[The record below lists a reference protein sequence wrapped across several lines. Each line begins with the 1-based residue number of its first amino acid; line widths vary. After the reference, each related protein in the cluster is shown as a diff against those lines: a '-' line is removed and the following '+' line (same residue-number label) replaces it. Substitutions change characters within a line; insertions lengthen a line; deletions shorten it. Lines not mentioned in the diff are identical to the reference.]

1 MTSFPAATTA
11 PPLESTPRS
20 RALLLG
26 AIVFTLLAWA
36 SAFVVIR
43 GVAPYVPG
51 GALALGRL
59 GVGTVALGVIA
70 LVQRGWLRPTRRE
83 WIQVIVYGVA
93 WFGAY
98 NVALN
103 VAEHSLD
110 AGTTAM
116 IVNIGPILI
125 ALGAGAFL
133 GEGVPKWLAIGAAVA
148 FLGVV
153 LIGLATSLASAKG
166 IDPAGVV
173 WSLVAAVTYATG
185 VLVQKPAIRRLPAG
199 QVTFLG
205 CLIGMLVCLPFA
217 GQLASS
223 LATAPLSAVFGVVYL
238 GLVPTAL
245 GFSAWAYA
253 LQRTPAGRLSVS
265 TYIVPPLA
273 IVLGVIFFGEIPVP
287 LAIVGGA
294 VCLVGIGVSRR
305 GGAVRASNHD
315 HHASAVTGGTS
326 ASVTDDAE
334 NLPE

>member
-1 MTSFPAATTA
+1 
-11 PPLESTPRS
+11 
-20 RALLLG
+20 LLG

-43 GVAPYVPG
+43 GVAPHVPG

-59 GVGTVALGVIA
+59 GVGTIALGIIA
-70 LVQRGWLRPTRRE
+70 LVQHRWLAPSRRE
-83 WIQVIVYGVA
+83 WIQIIVYGVA

-98 NVALN
+98 NVTLN
-103 VAEHSLD
+103 LAEHSLD

-133 GEGVPKWLAIGAAVA
+133 GEGIPKWLAIGAGVA

-153 LIGLATSLASAKG
+153 LIGLATSLTSATG
-166 IDPAGVV
+166 IDPVGVI

-205 CLIGMLVCLPFA
+205 CAIGMLACLPFA

-223 LATAPLSAVFGVVYL
+223 LATAPVSAVLGIVYL
-238 GLVPTAL
+238 GIVPTAL
-245 GFSAWAYA
+245 GFSTWAYA
-253 LQRTPAGRLSVS
+253 LQRTPAGRLSIS

-273 IVLGVIFFGEIPVP
+273 IVLGLLVFAEIPAP
-287 LAIVGGA
+287 LAIVGGL
-294 VCLVGIGVSRR
+294 VCLLGVAVSRR
-305 GGAVRASNHD
+305 RSGPRASIPV
-315 HHASAVTGGTS
+315 AVT
-326 ASVTDDAE
+326 ANAE

>member
-1 MTSFPAATTA
+1 MSSSAVAPASF
-11 PPLESTPRS
+11 ESTPRS
-20 RALLLG
+20 RALLFG

-43 GVAPYVPG
+43 GVAPHVPG

-70 LVQRGWLRPTRRE
+70 LAQHRWLAPSRRE
-83 WIQVIVYGVA
+83 WIQIIVYGVA

-98 NVALN
+98 NVTLN
-103 VAEHSLD
+103 LAEHSLD

-125 ALGAGAFL
+125 ALGAGVFL
-133 GEGVPKWLAIGAAVA
+133 GEGIPKWLAIGAAVA

-153 LIGLATSLASAKG
+153 LIGLATSLASAEG
-166 IDPAGVV
+166 IDPVGVI

-205 CLIGMLVCLPFA
+205 CAIGMLACLPFA

-223 LATAPLSAVFGVVYL
+223 LATAPISAVLGIVYL
-238 GLVPTAL
+238 GIVPTAL
-245 GFSAWAYA
+245 GFSTWAYA
-253 LQRTPAGRLSVS
+253 LQRTPAGRLSIS

-273 IVLGVIFFGEIPVP
+273 IVLGLIVFGEIPAP
-287 LAIVGGA
+287 LAIVGGV
-294 VCLVGIGVSRR
+294 VCLVGVGVSRR
-305 GGAVRASNHD
+305 RSAARASADGNR
-315 HHASAVTGGTS
+315 AAVVTS
-326 ASVTDDAE
+326 GSSPVTAAGK